1 MTPHR
6 RERRRARKGPPPGSS
21 SGPDPLLRLEPLHYG
36 LLAAWAIVGVAGYWF
51 LDQGSISAAP
61 ILLAFAYLIIL
72 PLALVLPARG
82 GRAKHG
88 EPTDQGGGPGASR
101 R

>member
-1 MTPHR
+1 MTPNR
-6 RERRRARKGPPPGSS
+6 RERRRTRKGPPRESG
-21 SGPDPLLRLEPLHYG
+21 GPDPLLRLEPLHFG

-82 GRAKHG
+82 GRAKDG
-88 EPTDQGGGPGASR
+88 EPTDQGRGPGASR